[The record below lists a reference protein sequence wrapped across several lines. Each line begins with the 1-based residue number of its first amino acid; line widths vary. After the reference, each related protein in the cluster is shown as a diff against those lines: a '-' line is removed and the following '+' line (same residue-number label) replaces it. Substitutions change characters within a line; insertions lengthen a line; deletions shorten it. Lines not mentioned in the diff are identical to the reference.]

1 MFYCRLIPVICFFI
15 AVAVFSF
22 SSPLQG
28 AEWKMFYQKMNEKG
42 AGGKYENLNYYYD
55 KESIEKPSKGIAR
68 VWFKTT
74 VGDDDS
80 ENLAEKDG
88 SDESE
93 QYRGH
98 IEINCKSKSYRM
110 IEETSSDSSE
120 SEGKG
125 LQTSAGKAPR
135 RLYLDS
141 ALGALWSNLCE

>member
-1 MFYCRLIPVICFFI
+1 MFYCRLILAVCFSI
-15 AVAVFSF
+15 TVVVLNF

-28 AEWKMFYQKMNEKG
+28 ADWKMFYQKVNEKG
-42 AGGKYENLNYYYD
+42 TGGKNENLNHYYD
-55 KESIEKPSKGIAR
+55 KESIERPSKGIVR

-80 ENLAEKDG
+80 EDLAGKDG

-93 QYRGH
+93 QYRSH
-98 IEINCKSKSYRM
+98 IEINCKTKSYRM

-120 SEGKG
+120 SEEKRSQP
-125 LQTSAGKAPR
+125 LAGKAPH